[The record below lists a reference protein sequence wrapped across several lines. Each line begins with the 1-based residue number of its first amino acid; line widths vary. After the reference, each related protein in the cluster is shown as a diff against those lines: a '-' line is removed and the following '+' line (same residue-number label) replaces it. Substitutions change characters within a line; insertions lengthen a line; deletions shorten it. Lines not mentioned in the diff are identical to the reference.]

1 MYCGKKNYIRMNK
14 GEFLYLHS
22 NNCIH
27 ISPLNNENVI
37 CINDT

>member
-1 MYCGKKNYIRMNK
+1 MYCGKKIITMNK

-22 NNCIH
+22 NNWIL

-37 CINDT
+37 CVNDT